1 MPSTSTHGTRME
13 TALLNKLDRL
23 PVTPRRK
30 IRVRQ
35 FNFTNYSVLCWY
47 HGVTRRGRRYTMQCD
62 VCEDGSLE
70 VTSRPVFNFGKS
82 QRMPKA
88 KRFPAQLGR

>member
-1 MPSTSTHGTRME
+1 MPSTSTRSTAME
-13 TALLNKLDRL
+13 IALLKKLDRL

-35 FNFTNYSVLCWY
+35 FNFSNYSVLCWY
-47 HGVTRRGRRYTMQCD
+47 HAVTRRGRRYRMQCD

-70 VTSRPVFNFGKS
+70 VTSRATFNGGKTL
-82 QRMPKA
+82 RMPKA
-88 KRFPAQLGR
+88 KRFPGQLGC